1 MMTTQGK
8 LKNAFME
15 LKSLKSQ
22 LSSLCKEAYSVA
34 RNNGGFDLETT
45 PQAKAWH
52 KAIQR
57 IEELEEEV
65 IPKLKEQKIREENPG
80 PGAFIV
86 LVIEES
92 YDWQEYSSRVDV
104 ATRVFGPYADE
115 KTAQEKADKYA
126 DSTVI
131 ETCGGVPVKSV
142 VRNYGHAE

>member
-1 MMTTQGK
+1 MTTQEK

-15 LKSLKSQ
+15 LNDLNSQ
-22 LSSLCKEAYSVA
+22 LPSLCQEAYSVA
-34 RNNGGFDLETT
+34 RNNGGFDLKTT

-52 KAIQR
+52 KAIRR
-57 IEELEEEV
+57 IEEIEGV

-80 PGAFIV
+80 PGSFIV
-86 LVIEES
+86 LVIEELS
-92 YDWQEYSSRVDV
+92 DWQEYSSRVAV
-104 ATRVFGPYADE
+104 TTKVFGPYADE